1 MKEGE
6 KAVVKVG
13 HRYKHFKGKEYIVL
27 HLARD
32 SETQEE
38 LVVYKAVYGEEIVWV
53 RPLNMFLEQ
62 VVVDG
67 KLVNR
72 FNSE

>member
-1 MKEGE
+1 M
-6 KAVVKVG
+6 VKVG
-13 HRYKHFKGKEYIVL
+13 HRYKHFKEKEYIVL

-38 LVVYKAVYGEEIVWV
+38 LVVYKAAYGEEIVWV
-53 RPLNMFLEQ
+53 RPLNMFFEQ

-72 FNSE
+72 FDSE